1 MHSSAMILG
10 LVVSAMASPLYDT
23 SRFSRRQDEPFND
36 KAKLCGLRDL
46 SNPDGARAA
55 WEETGAASFLD
66 NFITNDRKGDPTDW
80 VKILER
86 LITGDP
92 GTNADG
98 CSSVKNECN
107 PGIEQGDCATYFD
120 TLTEY
125 PNQRLGYWVF
135 MAVNGLHQ
143 KLTALYNELF
153 EKTMLNTLAIPTM
166 VEKLGGDQ
174 GSGGD
179 VLKWLTAAAGAGGA
193 VAGMSPNGAI
203 VGGGLSFLSAMF
215 GAAAEEEKDL
225 VDDIG
230 AAMGA
235 AFEKTSARISR
246 ALGAAVGRA
255 TDPGDYNALPAGP
268 GSEPFQSSI
277 AKFFSGGWWLLEND
291 SADVT
296 GALQATVDAVKMK
309 VVDQILQSS
318 GYYLLVDRHDNT
330 LELCGTPLGRQWMPV
345 RVGEADHCMYVAKV
359 GEGLGSFYEAPAEV
373 YEAMA
378 EYGLGN
384 RMAYYRI
391 LLDCA
396 LNSAGDPSVRT
407 DALVPGQIPLCYF
420 NMKAVYLDRQGC
432 ETGSD
437 GFYTCQSFTTEDVK

>member
-1 MHSSAMILG
+1 MHSSPMILG
-10 LVVSAMASPLYDT
+10 LVVSATASPLYDT

-107 PGIEQGDCATYFD
+107 PGIEKGDCATYFD

-193 VAGMSPNGAI
+193 VAGMSPN
-203 VGGGLSFLSAMF
+203 VR
-215 GAAAEEEKDL
+215 AA
-225 VDDIG
+225 
-230 AAMGA
+230 
-235 AFEKTSARISR
+235 
-246 ALGAAVGRA
+246 
-255 TDPGDYNALPAGP
+255 
-268 GSEPFQSSI
+268 
-277 AKFFSGGWWLLEND
+277 
-291 SADVT
+291 
-296 GALQATVDAVKMK
+296 
-309 VVDQILQSS
+309 DQ
-318 GYYLLVDRHDNT
+318 
-330 LELCGTPLGRQWMPV
+330 
-345 RVGEADHCMYVAKV
+345 
-359 GEGLGSFYEAPAEV
+359 
-373 YEAMA
+373 
-378 EYGLGN
+378 
-384 RMAYYRI
+384 
-391 LLDCA
+391 
-396 LNSAGDPSVRT
+396 
-407 DALVPGQIPLCYF
+407 
-420 NMKAVYLDRQGC
+420 
-432 ETGSD
+432 
-437 GFYTCQSFTTEDVK
+437 

>member
-23 SRFSRRQDEPFND
+23 SRFSRRPPQV
-36 KAKLCGLRDL
+36 
-46 SNPDGARAA
+46 SNANLEIYHA
-55 WEETGAASFLD
+55 E
-66 NFITNDRKGDPTDW
+66 GDPTDW

>member
-1 MHSSAMILG
+1 MHSSAMIVG
-10 LVVSAMASPLYDT
+10 LVVSATASPLYDT

-66 NFITNDRKGDPTDW
+66 NFITNDRSMLQLADPPQVSNANLEIYHAEGDPTEW

-107 PGIEQGDCATYFD
+107 PGIEKGDCATYFD

-193 VAGMSPNGAI
+193 VAGMSPN
-203 VGGGLSFLSAMF
+203 VR
-215 GAAAEEEKDL
+215 AA
-225 VDDIG
+225 
-230 AAMGA
+230 
-235 AFEKTSARISR
+235 
-246 ALGAAVGRA
+246 
-255 TDPGDYNALPAGP
+255 
-268 GSEPFQSSI
+268 
-277 AKFFSGGWWLLEND
+277 
-291 SADVT
+291 
-296 GALQATVDAVKMK
+296 
-309 VVDQILQSS
+309 DQ
-318 GYYLLVDRHDNT
+318 
-330 LELCGTPLGRQWMPV
+330 
-345 RVGEADHCMYVAKV
+345 
-359 GEGLGSFYEAPAEV
+359 
-373 YEAMA
+373 
-378 EYGLGN
+378 
-384 RMAYYRI
+384 
-391 LLDCA
+391 
-396 LNSAGDPSVRT
+396 
-407 DALVPGQIPLCYF
+407 
-420 NMKAVYLDRQGC
+420 
-432 ETGSD
+432 
-437 GFYTCQSFTTEDVK
+437 